1 MLLAL
6 ASVCYAWGSR
16 YRPAT
21 QLGQPLSSCNA
32 GIFAPAEREA
42 ALLSHSRESLPGK
55 TMVVNWSLDSS
66 RREINVKYEHE
77 CIAELTDTEMHD
89 FLVERKRPVGDG
101 SRAAMELSM
110 REWRGVGAPG
120 EPWDDKGVVLPEAL
134 AWAKAV
140 EEKEERERV
149 AEKKRVDAEYA
160 ALAAAARFDPPERVC
175 AATGVVTG
183 DLRRCARCQRTYYS
197 SREAQKAHWRFHKHT
212 CKAAT
217 NAEINEIRA
226 APLADAVARLKIS
239 LFQGG
244 DHLVSLWLRRVRD
257 ALDEPHDE
265 DLGELGMHLH
275 TIGRN
280 LIFAGNDDSLSRIFA
295 APGMAAAMLHGDWL
309 VNADE
314 RILKRHG
321 FGAGLPREDSLPD
334 IRDATARRVAEVLRA
349 REDDFDDDMSDRH
362 KGAFTFCYLYFN
374 LAVAGALHGTPSM
387 ASTHDGAGARP
398 RTGPC
403 AALLRHRALRLW
415 SCPLVRKC
423 CGDALGPGGSVASH
437 FLQCYLLHAPQ
448 PIQDPPGDVVRGLI
462 AAALDESR
470 FSCAPYATT
479 VLKLF
484 VKGDLWD
491 VFDVKARAK
500 ALVAILGYA
509 LDKCCVD
516 VDKEPEDDSF
526 GMSKTISA
534 EILSGLVGRIF
545 ESTPKLGI
553 SADAVKLA
561 VLRAGTVEADVGVL
575 GDTDD
580 ARGFCYWLIGKA
592 ELGAR
597 AGAAAAAQGRLP
609 DEMLGA
615 VCEHAADASGLDV
628 FSKSDG
634 LAYYRPRMYGRGDD
648 KDPAIEAARA
658 KARGPRRQA
667 EWAAIFEK
675 D

>member
-1 MLLAL
+1 
-6 ASVCYAWGSR
+6 
-16 YRPAT
+16 
-21 QLGQPLSSCNA
+21 
-32 GIFAPAEREA
+32 
-42 ALLSHSRESLPGK
+42 
-55 TMVVNWSLDSS
+55 MVVNWSLDSS

-101 SRAAMELSM
+101 SRAAMERSM
-110 REWRGVGAPG
+110 REWRGLGAPG

-149 AEKKRVDAEYA
+149 AEKKRVNAEYA
-160 ALAAAARFDPPERVC
+160 ALAAAARFDPPEKVC

-183 DLRRCARCQRTYYS
+183 DLRRCARCNCTYYS

-265 DLGELGMHLH
+265 DLGELGMDLH

-280 LIFAGNDDSLSRIFA
+280 MIFAGNDDSLSRIFA

-374 LAVAGALHGTPSM
+374 LAIAGAIQGSPSM

-398 RTGPC
+398 RTGPY
-403 AALLRHRALRLW
+403 AALLMHRALRLW

-437 FLQCYLLHAPQ
+437 FLKYYLLHAPQ
-448 PIQDPPGDVVRGLI
+448 PVFQDPPDDVVRGLLG
-462 AAALDESR
+462 AALDESN
-470 FSCAPYATT
+470 FSCASYPTEI
-479 VLKLF
+479 LKLLGA
-484 VKGDLWD
+484 VGNYPRVPDNLWGH

-534 EILSGLVGRIF
+534 EVLSGLVGRIF
-545 ESTPKLGI
+545 ESSPKLGI

-561 VLRAGTVEADVGVL
+561 VLRAATVEEDVGVL

-592 ELGAR
+592 ERAAR
-597 AGAAAAAQGRLP
+597 SGAAAAAQGRLP
-609 DEMLGA
+609 EEMLGA

-648 KDPAIEAARA
+648 RDPAIEAARA

>member
-1 MLLAL
+1 
-6 ASVCYAWGSR
+6 
-16 YRPAT
+16 
-21 QLGQPLSSCNA
+21 
-32 GIFAPAEREA
+32 
-42 ALLSHSRESLPGK
+42 
-55 TMVVNWSLDSS
+55 MVVHWCLDSS
-66 RREINVKYEHE
+66 RRDKYIDEHK
-77 CIAELTDTEMHD
+77 CIAEMADDEMRD
-89 FLVERKRPVGDG
+89 FLVERSRPVGDG
-101 SRAAMELSM
+101 SRAAMERSM
-110 REWRGVGAPG
+110 REWRGLGEPG

-134 AWAKAV
+134 AWTKAI

-149 AEKKRVDAEYA
+149 AKKKRVNAEYA

-217 NAEINEIRA
+217 DAEINEIRA
-226 APLADAVARLKIS
+226 APLAVAAARLERS
-239 LFQGG
+239 LLQGVTSG
-244 DHLVSLWLRRVRD
+244 VTDHLVSLWLRRVRD
-257 ALDEPHDE
+257 ALDEPHDV
-265 DLGELGMHLH
+265 DLGELGMTLH
-275 TIGRN
+275 QVGRR
-280 LIFAGNDDSLSRIFA
+280 LIFCSADGDLDELFA

-309 VNADE
+309 VNGDE

-334 IRDATARRVAEVLRA
+334 IRDATARRVAEVLHA
-349 REDDFDDDMSDRH
+349 REGYSFDDDYTSDRH

-403 AALLRHRALRLW
+403 AALLRHLALRLW

-448 PIQDPPGDVVRGLI
+448 PIQDPPDNVVRGLI

-516 VDKEPEDDSF
+516 VDEEPEDDSF

-561 VLRAGTVEADVGVL
+561 VLRAATVEADVGVL

-592 ELGAR
+592 ELAAR
-597 AGAAAAAQGRLP
+597 SGAAAAAQGRLP

-628 FSKSDG
+628 FSKTDG

-648 KDPAIEAARA
+648 RDSAIEAARA

>member
-1 MLLAL
+1 
-6 ASVCYAWGSR
+6 
-16 YRPAT
+16 
-21 QLGQPLSSCNA
+21 
-32 GIFAPAEREA
+32 
-42 ALLSHSRESLPGK
+42 
-55 TMVVNWSLDSS
+55 MVVHWCLDSS
-66 RREINVKYEHE
+66 RRDKYIDEHK
-77 CIAELTDTEMHD
+77 CIAMADDEMRD
-89 FLVERKRPVGDG
+89 FLVERSRPVGDG
-101 SRAAMELSM
+101 SRAAMERSM
-110 REWRGVGAPG
+110 REWRGLGEPG

-149 AEKKRVDAEYA
+149 AEKKRVNAEYA
-160 ALAAAARFDPPERVC
+160 ALAAAARFDPPKQVC
-175 AATGVVTG
+175 AATGVTTG
-183 DLRRCARCQRTYYS
+183 DLRRCARCNCTYYS

-226 APLADAVARLKIS
+226 APLADAVARLKQS

-265 DLGELGMHLH
+265 DLGELGMDLH

-334 IRDATARRVAEVLRA
+334 IQDATARRVAEVLQA

-374 LAVAGALHGTPSM
+374 LAIAGAIQGSPSM
-387 ASTHDGAGARP
+387 ASTHDGAGARL

-403 AALLRHRALRLW
+403 AALLMHRALRLW

-423 CGDALGPGGSVASH
+423 CGDALGPGGSVAAN
-437 FLQCYLLHAPQ
+437 FLERHLVGTQ
-448 PIQDPPGDVVRGLI
+448 PVWDVPGDVVRGLLG
-462 AAALDESR
+462 AALDESN
-470 FSCAPYATT
+470 FSCAPYPTGI
-479 VLKLF
+479 LKLLGA
-484 VKGDLWD
+484 VGNYPRVPDNLWGY
-491 VFDVKARAK
+491 VFDIKARAK
-500 ALVAILGYA
+500 ALVAIVGYA
-509 LDKCCVD
+509 LEKGCCV
-516 VDKEPEDDSF
+516 VGEEPEDDNF

-534 EILSGLVGRIF
+534 EILSGLVQRIF
-545 ESTPKLGI
+545 RSRPILGDF
-553 SADAVKLA
+553 AGDRFKLA
-561 VLRAGTVEADVGVL
+561 VLRAATVEADMGVL
-575 GDTDD
+575 GETDD

-592 ELGAR
+592 ERAAR

-609 DEMLGA
+609 EEMLGA

-634 LAYYRPRMYGRGDD
+634 LAYYRSRMYDRGDD

-658 KARGPRRQA
+658 KACGPRRQA

>member
-1 MLLAL
+1 M
-6 ASVCYAWGSR
+6 
-16 YRPAT
+16 
-21 QLGQPLSSCNA
+21 
-32 GIFAPAEREA
+32 
-42 ALLSHSRESLPGK
+42 LSHCALTQQGERIQQITQQADIQQN
-55 TMVVNWSLDSS
+55 TMVVHWCLDSS
-66 RREINVKYEHE
+66 RRDKYIDEHK
-77 CIAELTDTEMHD
+77 CIAGMSDDEMRD
-89 FLVERKRPVGDG
+89 FLVERSRPVGDG
-101 SRAAMELSM
+101 SRAAMERSM
-110 REWRGVGAPG
+110 REWRGLGEPG
-120 EPWDDKGVVLPEAL
+120 EPWDDKGVILPEAM
-134 AWAKAV
+134 AWTKAI

-149 AEKKRVDAEYA
+149 AKKKRVNAEYA

-175 AATGVVTG
+175 AATGVTTG

-212 CKAAT
+212 CRAAT
-217 NAEINEIRA
+217 DAEINEIQA
-226 APLADAVARLKIS
+226 APLAVAAARLERS
-239 LFQGG
+239 LLQGVTSG
-244 DHLVSLWLRRVRD
+244 VTDHLVSLWLRRVRD

-265 DLGELGMHLH
+265 DLGELGMTLH
-275 TIGRN
+275 QVGRR
-280 LIFAGNDDSLSRIFA
+280 LIFCSADGDLDELFA

-415 SCPLVRKC
+415 SSPLVRKC
-423 CGDALGPGGSVASH
+423 CGDALGPGASCAAN
-437 FLQCYLLHAPQ
+437 FLQCEANF
-448 PIQDPPGDVVRGLI
+448 QDPPGDVVRGLI
-462 AAALDESR
+462 AAAIDESR
-470 FSCAPYATT
+470 FSCAPYSTT
-479 VLKLF
+479 IIQF
-484 VKGDLWD
+484 FGHGADALWD
-491 VFDVKARAK
+491 LFDVKARAK
-500 ALVAILGYA
+500 VLVAILGYA

-534 EILSGLVGRIF
+534 EFLNALVLRIF
-545 ESTPKLGI
+545 RRTPKLGNI
-553 SADAVKLA
+553 SDDAVKLA
-561 VLRAGTVEADVGVL
+561 VLRAATVEADVGVL

-592 ELGAR
+592 ELAAR
-597 AGAAAAAQGRLP
+597 SGAAAAAQGRLP
-609 DEMLGA
+609 EEMLGA

-648 KDPAIEAARA
+648 RDPAIEAARA

-667 EWAAIFEK
+667 AWAAIFEK

>member
-1 MLLAL
+1 
-6 ASVCYAWGSR
+6 
-16 YRPAT
+16 
-21 QLGQPLSSCNA
+21 
-32 GIFAPAEREA
+32 
-42 ALLSHSRESLPGK
+42 
-55 TMVVNWSLDSS
+55 MVVHWCLDSS
-66 RREINVKYEHE
+66 RRDKYIDEHK
-77 CIAELTDTEMHD
+77 CIAEMADDEMRD
-89 FLVERKRPVGDG
+89 FLVERSRPVGDG
-101 SRAAMELSM
+101 SRAAMERSM
-110 REWRGVGAPG
+110 REWRGLGEPG

-134 AWAKAV
+134 AWTKAI

-149 AEKKRVDAEYA
+149 AKKKRVNAEYA

-217 NAEINEIRA
+217 DAEINEIRA
-226 APLADAVARLKIS
+226 APLAVAAARLERS
-239 LFQGG
+239 LLQGVTSG
-244 DHLVSLWLRRVRD
+244 VTDHLVSLWLRRVRD
-257 ALDEPHDE
+257 ALDEPHDV
-265 DLGELGMHLH
+265 DLGELGMTLH
-275 TIGRN
+275 QVGRR
-280 LIFAGNDDSLSRIFA
+280 LIFCSADGDLDELFA

-309 VNADE
+309 VNGDE

-334 IRDATARRVAEVLRA
+334 IRDATARRVAEVLHA
-349 REDDFDDDMSDRH
+349 REGYSFDDDYTSDRH

-403 AALLRHRALRLW
+403 AALLRHLALRLW

-448 PIQDPPGDVVRGLI
+448 PIQDPPDNVVRGLI

-516 VDKEPEDDSF
+516 VDEEPEDDSF

-561 VLRAGTVEADVGVL
+561 VLRAATVEEDVGVL

-592 ELGAR
+592 ELAAR
-597 AGAAAAAQGRLP
+597 SGAAAAAQGRLP

>member
-1 MLLAL
+1 
-6 ASVCYAWGSR
+6 
-16 YRPAT
+16 
-21 QLGQPLSSCNA
+21 
-32 GIFAPAEREA
+32 
-42 ALLSHSRESLPGK
+42 
-55 TMVVNWSLDSS
+55 MVVHWCLDSS
-66 RREINVKYEHE
+66 RRDKYIDEHK
-77 CIAELTDTEMHD
+77 CIAEMADDEMRD
-89 FLVERKRPVGDG
+89 FLVERSRPVGDG
-101 SRAAMELSM
+101 SRAAMERSM
-110 REWRGVGAPG
+110 REWRGLGEPG
-120 EPWDDKGVVLPEAL
+120 EPWDDKGVILPEAM
-134 AWAKAV
+134 AWTKAI

-149 AEKKRVDAEYA
+149 AKKKRVNAEYA

-197 SREAQKAHWRFHKHT
+197 SREAQKAHWPFHKHT

-217 NAEINEIRA
+217 DAEINEIRA
-226 APLADAVARLKIS
+226 APLAVAAARLERS
-239 LFQGG
+239 LLKGG

-257 ALDEPHDE
+257 ALDESHDE
-265 DLGELGMHLH
+265 DLGDLGMQLH
-275 TIGRN
+275 QVGRR
-280 LIFAGNDDSLSRIFA
+280 LIFCSADGDLDELFA

-309 VNADE
+309 VNTDE

-334 IRDATARRVAEVLRA
+334 IRDATARRVAEVLHA
-349 REDDFDDDMSDRH
+349 REGYSFDDDYTSDRH

-448 PIQDPPGDVVRGLI
+448 PVPDPPGDFVRGLI

-484 VKGDLWD
+484 VRGDLWD
-491 VFDVKARAK
+491 FFDVKARAM

-561 VLRAGTVEADVGVL
+561 VLRAATVEADVGVL

-592 ELGAR
+592 ERAAR
-597 AGAAAAAQGRLP
+597 SGAAAAAQGRLP
-609 DEMLGA
+609 EEMLGA

-648 KDPAIEAARA
+648 RDPTIEAARA

>member
-1 MLLAL
+1 MDRWLGDAF
-6 ASVCYAWGSR
+6 GSSKR
-16 YRPAT
+16 VLR
-21 QLGQPLSSCNA
+21 LGQPLSSCNA
-32 GIFAPAEREA
+32 GSFAPAAREA
-42 ALLSHSRESLPGK
+42 ALLSQQGEFPWQNK
-55 TMVVNWSLDSS
+55 MVVNWSLDSS

-110 REWRGVGAPG
+110 REWRGLGAPG

-149 AEKKRVDAEYA
+149 AEKKRVNAEYA
-160 ALAAAARFDPPERVC
+160 ALAAAARFDPPEKVC

-183 DLRRCARCQRTYYS
+183 DLRRCARCNCTYYS

-217 NAEINEIRA
+217 DAEINEIRA
-226 APLADAVARLKIS
+226 APLADAVARLKLS

-265 DLGELGMHLH
+265 DLGELGMDLH

-280 LIFAGNDDSLSRIFA
+280 MIFAGNDDSLSRIFA

-374 LAVAGALHGTPSM
+374 LAIAGAIQGSPSM
-387 ASTHDGAGARP
+387 ASTHDGADARL
-398 RTGPC
+398 RSGPC
-403 AALLRHRALRLW
+403 AALLMHRALRLW

-423 CGDALGPGGSVASH
+423 CGDALGPGGSVAAN
-437 FLQCYLLHAPQ
+437 FLERYFLSEQ
-448 PIQDPPGDVVRGLI
+448 PDQDVPGDVFRGLLG
-462 AAALDESR
+462 AALDESN
-470 FSCAPYATT
+470 FSCAPYPTT
-479 VLKLF
+479 VLQFF
-484 VKGDLWD
+484 VRGDVWD

-534 EILSGLVGRIF
+534 EFLNALVLRIF
-545 ESTPKLGI
+545 RRTPKLGNI
-553 SADAVKLA
+553 SDDAVKLA
-561 VLRAGTVEADVGVL
+561 VLRAATVEADVGVL

-592 ELGAR
+592 ERAAR
-597 AGAAAAAQGRLP
+597 SGAAAAAQGRLP

-628 FSKSDG
+628 FSTSDG

-648 KDPAIEAARA
+648 RDPAIEAARA

>member
-1 MLLAL
+1 M
-6 ASVCYAWGSR
+6 
-16 YRPAT
+16 
-21 QLGQPLSSCNA
+21 
-32 GIFAPAEREA
+32 
-42 ALLSHSRESLPGK
+42 
-55 TMVVNWSLDSS
+55 
-66 RREINVKYEHE
+66 
-77 CIAELTDTEMHD
+77 
-89 FLVERKRPVGDG
+89 
-101 SRAAMELSM
+101 
-110 REWRGVGAPG
+110 
-120 EPWDDKGVVLPEAL
+120 
-134 AWAKAV
+134 
-140 EEKEERERV
+140 
-149 AEKKRVDAEYA
+149 
-160 ALAAAARFDPPERVC
+160 
-175 AATGVVTG
+175 
-183 DLRRCARCQRTYYS
+183 
-197 SREAQKAHWRFHKHT
+197 
-212 CKAAT
+212 
-217 NAEINEIRA
+217 
-226 APLADAVARLKIS
+226 
-239 LFQGG
+239 
-244 DHLVSLWLRRVRD
+244 SLWLRRVRD

-265 DLGELGMHLH
+265 DLGELGMQLH
-275 TIGRN
+275 QVGRR
-280 LIFAGNDDSLSRIFA
+280 LIFCSADGDLDELFA

-314 RILKRHG
+314 RILKCHG

-334 IRDATARRVAEVLRA
+334 IRDATARRVAEVLHA
-349 REDDFDDDMSDRH
+349 REGYSFDDDYTSDRH

-374 LAVAGALHGTPSM
+374 LAIAGAIQGSPSM
-387 ASTHDGAGARP
+387 ASTHDGANARL

-403 AALLRHRALRLW
+403 AGILMHRALRLW

-437 FLQCYLLHAPQ
+437 FLKYYLLHAPQ
-448 PIQDPPGDVVRGLI
+448 PVFQDPPDDVVRGLLG
-462 AAALDESR
+462 AALDESN
-470 FSCAPYATT
+470 FSCAPYPTEI
-479 VLKLF
+479 LKLLGA
-484 VKGDLWD
+484 VGNYPRVPDNLWSH

-561 VLRAGTVEADVGVL
+561 VLRAATVEADVGVL

-592 ELGAR
+592 ERAAR

-609 DEMLGA
+609 EEMLGA

-648 KDPAIEAARA
+648 RDPAIEAARA

>member
-1 MLLAL
+1 
-6 ASVCYAWGSR
+6 
-16 YRPAT
+16 
-21 QLGQPLSSCNA
+21 
-32 GIFAPAEREA
+32 
-42 ALLSHSRESLPGK
+42 
-55 TMVVNWSLDSS
+55 MVVHWCLDSS
-66 RREINVKYEHE
+66 RRDKYIDEHK
-77 CIAELTDTEMHD
+77 CIAEMADDEMRD
-89 FLVERKRPVGDG
+89 FLVERSRPVGDG
-101 SRAAMELSM
+101 SRAAMERSM
-110 REWRGVGAPG
+110 REWRGLGEPG
-120 EPWDDKGVVLPEAL
+120 EPWDDKGVILPEAM
-134 AWAKAV
+134 AWTKAI

-149 AEKKRVDAEYA
+149 AKKKRVNAEYA

-175 AATGVVTG
+175 AATGVTTG

-217 NAEINEIRA
+217 DAETNEIRA
-226 APLADAVARLKIS
+226 APLADAVARLKLS

-244 DHLVSLWLRRVRD
+244 DHLVSLWLRSVRD

-374 LAVAGALHGTPSM
+374 LAIAGAIQGSPSM
-387 ASTHDGAGARP
+387 ASTHDGANARL

-403 AALLRHRALRLW
+403 AGILMHRALRLW

-423 CGDALGPGGSVASH
+423 CGDALGPGASCAAN
-437 FLQCYLLHAPQ
+437 FLQCEANF
-448 PIQDPPGDVVRGLI
+448 QDPPGDVVRGLI
-462 AAALDESR
+462 AAAIDESR
-470 FSCAPYATT
+470 FSCAPYSTT
-479 VLKLF
+479 IIQF
-484 VKGDLWD
+484 FGHGADALWD
-491 VFDVKARAK
+491 LFDVKARAK
-500 ALVAILGYA
+500 VLVAILGYA

-526 GMSKTISA
+526 GMSKTIGA

-561 VLRAGTVEADVGVL
+561 VLRAATVEADVGVL

-592 ELGAR
+592 ERAAR
-597 AGAAAAAQGRLP
+597 SGAAAAAQGRLP
-609 DEMLGA
+609 EEMLGA

>member
-1 MLLAL
+1 
-6 ASVCYAWGSR
+6 
-16 YRPAT
+16 
-21 QLGQPLSSCNA
+21 
-32 GIFAPAEREA
+32 
-42 ALLSHSRESLPGK
+42 
-55 TMVVNWSLDSS
+55 MVVHWCLDSS
-66 RREINVKYEHE
+66 RRDKYIDEHK
-77 CIAELTDTEMHD
+77 CIAEMADDEMRD
-89 FLVERKRPVGDG
+89 FLVERSRPVGDG
-101 SRAAMELSM
+101 SRAAMERSM
-110 REWRGVGAPG
+110 REWRGLGEPG

-134 AWAKAV
+134 AWTKAI

-149 AEKKRVDAEYA
+149 AKKKRVNAEYA

-217 NAEINEIRA
+217 DAEINEIRA
-226 APLADAVARLKIS
+226 APLAVAAARLERS
-239 LFQGG
+239 LLQGVTSG
-244 DHLVSLWLRRVRD
+244 VTDHLVSLWLRRVRD
-257 ALDEPHDE
+257 ALDEPHDV
-265 DLGELGMHLH
+265 DLGELGMTLH
-275 TIGRN
+275 QVGRR
-280 LIFAGNDDSLSRIFA
+280 LIFCSADGDLDELFA

-309 VNADE
+309 VNGDE

-334 IRDATARRVAEVLRA
+334 IRDATARRVAEVLHA
-349 REDDFDDDMSDRH
+349 REGYSFDDDYTSDRH

-403 AALLRHRALRLW
+403 AALLRHLALRLW

-448 PIQDPPGDVVRGLI
+448 PIQDPPDNVVRGLI

-561 VLRAGTVEADVGVL
+561 VLRAATVEEDVGVL

-592 ELGAR
+592 ELAAR
-597 AGAAAAAQGRLP
+597 SGAAAAAQGRLP

>member
-1 MLLAL
+1 
-6 ASVCYAWGSR
+6 
-16 YRPAT
+16 
-21 QLGQPLSSCNA
+21 
-32 GIFAPAEREA
+32 
-42 ALLSHSRESLPGK
+42 
-55 TMVVNWSLDSS
+55 MVVHWCLDSS
-66 RREINVKYEHE
+66 RRDKYIDEHK
-77 CIAELTDTEMHD
+77 CIAEMADDEMRD
-89 FLVERKRPVGDG
+89 FLVERSRPVGDG
-101 SRAAMELSM
+101 SRAAMERSM
-110 REWRGVGAPG
+110 REWRGLGEPG

-134 AWAKAV
+134 AWTKAI

-149 AEKKRVDAEYA
+149 AKKKRVNAEYA

-217 NAEINEIRA
+217 DAEINEIRA
-226 APLADAVARLKIS
+226 APLAVAAARLERS
-239 LFQGG
+239 LLQGVTSG
-244 DHLVSLWLRRVRD
+244 VTDHLVSLWLRRVRD
-257 ALDEPHDE
+257 ALDEPHDV
-265 DLGELGMHLH
+265 DLGELGMTLH
-275 TIGRN
+275 QVGRR
-280 LIFAGNDDSLSRIFA
+280 LIFCSADGDLDELFA

-309 VNADE
+309 VNGDE

-334 IRDATARRVAEVLRA
+334 IRDATARRVAEVLHA
-349 REDDFDDDMSDRH
+349 REGYSFDDDYTSDRH

-403 AALLRHRALRLW
+403 AALLRHLALRLW

-448 PIQDPPGDVVRGLI
+448 PIQDPPDNVVRGLI

-561 VLRAGTVEADVGVL
+561 VLRAATVEEDVGVL

-592 ELGAR
+592 ELAAR
-597 AGAAAAAQGRLP
+597 SGAAAAAQGRLP

-648 KDPAIEAARA
+648 RDPAIEAARA

>member
-1 MLLAL
+1 
-6 ASVCYAWGSR
+6 
-16 YRPAT
+16 
-21 QLGQPLSSCNA
+21 
-32 GIFAPAEREA
+32 
-42 ALLSHSRESLPGK
+42 
-55 TMVVNWSLDSS
+55 MVVNWSLDSS

-110 REWRGVGAPG
+110 REWRGLGAPG

-160 ALAAAARFDPPERVC
+160 ALAAAARFDPPEKVC

-183 DLRRCARCQRTYYS
+183 DLRRCARCNCTYYS

-226 APLADAVARLKIS
+226 APLADAVARLKLS

-265 DLGELGMHLH
+265 DLGELGMDLH

-334 IRDATARRVAEVLRA
+334 IRDATARRVAEVLHA
-349 REDDFDDDMSDRH
+349 REGYSFDDDYTSDRH

-398 RTGPC
+398 RTGPY
-403 AALLRHRALRLW
+403 AALLMHRALRLW

-423 CGDALGPGGSVASH
+423 CGDALGPGGSVAYH
-437 FLQCYLLHAPQ
+437 FLEHYLVGTQ
-448 PIQDPPGDVVRGLI
+448 PVWEVPGDVVRGLLG
-462 AAALDESR
+462 AALDESN
-470 FSCAPYATT
+470 FSCASYPTEI
-479 VLKLF
+479 LKLLGA
-484 VKGDLWD
+484 VGNYPRVPDNLWGHA
-491 VFDVKARAK
+491 FDVKARAK
-500 ALVAILGYA
+500 ALVAIVGYA
-509 LDKCCVD
+509 LDKCCCV
-516 VDKEPEDDSF
+516 VGEEPEDDNF

-534 EILSGLVGRIF
+534 EILSGLVQRIF
-545 ESTPKLGI
+545 RSRPILGDF
-553 SADAVKLA
+553 AGDRFKLA
-561 VLRAGTVEADVGVL
+561 ILRAATVETDMGAL
-575 GDTDD
+575 GETDD

-592 ELGAR
+592 ERAAR

-648 KDPAIEAARA
+648 RDPAIEAARA

>member
-1 MLLAL
+1 
-6 ASVCYAWGSR
+6 
-16 YRPAT
+16 
-21 QLGQPLSSCNA
+21 
-32 GIFAPAEREA
+32 
-42 ALLSHSRESLPGK
+42 
-55 TMVVNWSLDSS
+55 MVVHWCLDSS
-66 RREINVKYEHE
+66 RRDKYIDEHK
-77 CIAELTDTEMHD
+77 CIAEMADDEMRD
-89 FLVERKRPVGDG
+89 FLVERSRPVGDG
-101 SRAAMELSM
+101 SRAAMERSM
-110 REWRGVGAPG
+110 REWRGLGEPG

-134 AWAKAV
+134 AWTKAV

-149 AEKKRVDAEYA
+149 AKKKRVNAEYA

-175 AATGVVTG
+175 AATGVTTG

-197 SREAQKAHWRFHKHT
+197 SREAQKAHWRFHKPT
-212 CKAAT
+212 CRAAT
-217 NAEINEIRA
+217 DAEINEIRA
-226 APLADAVARLKIS
+226 APLEVAAARLERS
-239 LFQGG
+239 LLKGG

-257 ALDEPHDE
+257 ALDEPHDV
-265 DLGELGMHLH
+265 DLGDLGMQLH
-275 TIGRN
+275 QIGRR
-280 LIFAGNDDSLSRIFA
+280 LIFCGSDDLPSRLFA

-334 IRDATARRVAEVLRA
+334 IRDATARRVAEVLHA
-349 REDDFDDDMSDRH
+349 REGYSFDDDYTSDRH

-374 LAVAGALHGTPSM
+374 LAIAGAIQGSPSM
-387 ASTHDGAGARP
+387 ASTHDGANARL

-403 AALLRHRALRLW
+403 AGILMHRALRLW

-423 CGDALGPGGSVASH
+423 CGDALGPGASCAAN
-437 FLQCYLLHAPQ
+437 FLQCEANF
-448 PIQDPPGDVVRGLI
+448 QDPPGDVVRGLI

-470 FSCAPYATT
+470 FSCAPYSTT
-479 VLKLF
+479 IIQF
-484 VKGDLWD
+484 FGHGADALWD
-491 VFDVKARAK
+491 LFDVKARAK
-500 ALVAILGYA
+500 VLVAILGYA

-516 VDKEPEDDSF
+516 VNKEPEDDSF

-534 EILSGLVGRIF
+534 EFLNALVLRIF
-545 ESTPKLGI
+545 RRTPKLGNI
-553 SADAVKLA
+553 SDDAVKLA
-561 VLRAGTVEADVGVL
+561 VLRAATVEADVGVL

-592 ELGAR
+592 ERAAR
-597 AGAAAAAQGRLP
+597 SGAAAAAQGRLP
-609 DEMLGA
+609 EEMLGA

-628 FSKSDG
+628 FSKRDG

>member
-1 MLLAL
+1 MEMLKLLAL
-6 ASVCYAWGSR
+6 ASVGSLGAAAIVLQR
-16 YRPAT
+16 RKFCARGARGSSALT
-21 QLGQPLSSCNA
+21 QQGEFPWQN
-32 GIFAPAEREA
+32 
-42 ALLSHSRESLPGK
+42 K
-55 TMVVNWSLDSS
+55 MVVNWSLDSS

-110 REWRGVGAPG
+110 REWRGLGAPG

-149 AEKKRVDAEYA
+149 AEKKRVNAEYA
-160 ALAAAARFDPPERVC
+160 TLAAAAPFDPPEKVC

-183 DLRRCARCQRTYYS
+183 DLRRCARCNCTYYS

-265 DLGELGMHLH
+265 DLGELGMQLH
-275 TIGRN
+275 QVGRR
-280 LIFAGNDDSLSRIFA
+280 LIFCSADGDLDELFA

-334 IRDATARRVAEVLRA
+334 IRDATARRVAEVLHA
-349 REDDFDDDMSDRH
+349 REGYSFDDDYTSDRH

-448 PIQDPPGDVVRGLI
+448 PVPDPPGDVVRGLI

-484 VKGDLWD
+484 VRGDLWD
-491 VFDVKARAK
+491 FFDVKARAM

-561 VLRAGTVEADVGVL
+561 VLRAATVEADVGVL

-592 ELGAR
+592 ERAAR
-597 AGAAAAAQGRLP
+597 SGAAAAAQGRLP
-609 DEMLGA
+609 EEMLGA

-648 KDPAIEAARA
+648 RDPAIEAARA